1 MIGNKIK
8 ELIPVDSSTMSNLE
22 CVTVKLPQDIK
33 DKLLNLYEVLLDG
46 ITRVHF
52 SKCFYSIFCDYSISL
67 SSIKSRLNK
76 DKLQEVLLKLSGG
89 NRQILR
95 YLV

>member
-33 DKLLNLYEVLLDG
+33 DKLLNLYEILLDSA
-46 ITRVHF
+46 TRVHF
-52 SKCFYSIFCDYSISL
+52 SKCFYSIFYDYSISL
-67 SSIKSRLNK
+67 ASIKSRLNK
-76 DKLQEVLLKLSGG
+76 DKFQEVLLELSGG

-95 YLV
+95 YSI

>member
-1 MIGNKIK
+1 MVQEKIK
-8 ELIPVDSSTMSNLE
+8 DIIEVDSKTIEDLK

-33 DKLLNLYEVLLDG
+33 DKLLNLYEILLDSAN
-46 ITRVHF
+46 RVHF
-52 SKCFYSIFCDYSISL
+52 SKCFYSIFYDYSISL

-76 DKLQEVLLKLSGG
+76 DKFQEVLLELSGG

-95 YLV
+95 YSV

>member
-1 MIGNKIK
+1 MVQEKIK
-8 ELIPVDSSTMSNLE
+8 DIIEVDSKTIENLK

-33 DKLLNLYEVLLDG
+33 DKLLNLYEILLDG
-46 ITRVHF
+46 ITRVHI
-52 SKCFYSIFCDYSISL
+52 SKCLYSIFYGSGIRL
-67 SSIKSRLNK
+67 TSIKSNWNK

-95 YLV
+95 YPV

>member
-1 MIGNKIK
+1 MLQDKIK
-8 ELIPVDSSTMSNLE
+8 DIIEVDSKTIEDLK

-33 DKLLNLYEVLLDG
+33 DKLLNLYEILLDG

-52 SKCFYSIFCDYSISL
+52 SKCFYSIFYDYSISL

-76 DKLQEVLLKLSGG
+76 DKFQEVLLELSGG

-95 YLV
+95 YSI

>member
-1 MIGNKIK
+1 MVQEKIK
-8 ELIPVDSSTMSNLE
+8 DIIEVDSKTIEDLK

-33 DKLLNLYEVLLDG
+33 DKLLNLYEILLDG
-46 ITRVHF
+46 ITSVYTN
-52 SKCFYSIFCDYSISL
+52 KCLCPIFYDYSISL
-67 SSIKSRLNK
+67 ATIKAWWNK
-76 DKLQEVLLKLSGG
+76 DKLQEVLLELSGG